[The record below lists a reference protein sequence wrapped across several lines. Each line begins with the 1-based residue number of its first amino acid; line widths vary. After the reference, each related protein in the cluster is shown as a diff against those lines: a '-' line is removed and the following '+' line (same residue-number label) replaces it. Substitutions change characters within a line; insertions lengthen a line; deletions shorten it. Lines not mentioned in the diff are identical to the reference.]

1 MLKRL
6 IQVKTFLLVLFVLA
20 QCALAQTQN
29 GIPDITTGLLTD
41 VQAKTLA
48 DKIVAIATGVGAL
61 AGAIAVVALIYAG
74 FILTTATDERRKAE
88 AKDLLKNIFIGL
100 FLVGLAVMI
109 VGFVAKLIKG

>member
-1 MLKRL
+1 MFKRL
-6 IQVKTFLLVLFVLA
+6 IQVKTFLLALFVSV
-20 QCALAQTQN
+20 QCALADN
-29 GIPDITTGLLTD
+29 IPDITTGLPTD

-74 FILTTATDERRKAE
+74 FVLTTATDERRKAE
-88 AKDLLKNIFIGL
+88 AKDLLKNIFVGL
-100 FLVGLAVMI
+100 ALVGLAVMI